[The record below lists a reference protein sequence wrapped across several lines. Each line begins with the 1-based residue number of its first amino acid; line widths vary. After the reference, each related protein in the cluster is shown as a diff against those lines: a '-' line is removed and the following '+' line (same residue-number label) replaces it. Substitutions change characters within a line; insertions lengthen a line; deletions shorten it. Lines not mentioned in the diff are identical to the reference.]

1 MVADEL
7 GFRYG
12 SEEEE
17 KWALGFA
24 LPYLYGLRWSTMDAE
39 VHIGGRDME
48 LCRRR
53 AAEHARAEED
63 GDEDD
68 FVVFALICGEGV
80 SDWARPWFGPLV
92 VCCWAVVVG
101 CGGGL
106 LLGSFGWPG
115 PGKCLLFFY
124 LFSYFVF
131 SI

>member
-1 MVADEL
+1 
-7 GFRYG
+7 
-12 SEEEE
+12 
-17 KWALGFA
+17 
-24 LPYLYGLRWSTMDAE
+24 MDAE
-39 VHIGGRDME
+39 VHIGGRDVE

-53 AAEHARAEED
+53 AVEHAHAEED

-68 FVVFALICGEGV
+68 FIVFALICGERV